1 MPHAT
6 ENVTVRMR
14 PEVSQKLEKIAAHLD
29 RSRNWLINQAI
40 EHYLDLHDWQ
50 TARIRE
56 RLKEA
61 ERGGEFIR
69 TTRSCSVS
77 PLQSRRGRNHDGRL
91 GAASRL
97 RLGEYRRVSPGA
109 QSSGGGRC
117 V

>member
-1 MPHAT
+1 MPSAT

-61 ERGGEFIR
+61 ERGGEFIPHDEVMAR
-69 TTRSCSVS
+69 IAATIAARSKS
-77 PLQSRRGRNHDGRL
+77 
-91 GAASRL
+91 
-97 RLGEYRRVSPGA
+97 
-109 QSSGGGRC
+109 
-117 V
+117 